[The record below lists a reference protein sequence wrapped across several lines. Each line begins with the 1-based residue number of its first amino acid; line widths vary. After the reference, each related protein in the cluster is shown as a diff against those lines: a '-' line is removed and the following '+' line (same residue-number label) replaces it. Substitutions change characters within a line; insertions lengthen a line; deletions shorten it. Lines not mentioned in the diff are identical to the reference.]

1 MVLLVSLLVL
11 IDVLDQLEEVLLRGV
26 LDRLGLPGVLLLGVE
41 WDTLQTLFDLN
52 LFDQV
57 TRLDTFIAISV
68 HG

>member
-1 MVLLVSLLVL
+1 MLLVPLLVL

-41 WDTLQTLFDLN
+41 WDTLQTLFNLN
-52 LFDQV
+52 LFDQI

>member
-1 MVLLVSLLVL
+1 MLLVPLLVL
-11 IDVLDQLEEVLLRGV
+11 IDVLDQLEEVLLGGV

-41 WDTLQTLFDLN
+41 RDTLQTLFDLN

>member
-1 MVLLVSLLVL
+1 MLLVSLLVL
-11 IDVLDQLEEVLLRGV
+11 IDVLDQLEEVLLGGV

-41 WDTLQTLFDLN
+41 RDTLQTFFNLN

>member
-1 MVLLVSLLVL
+1 MLLVPLLVL

-41 WDTLQTLFDLN
+41 RDTLQTFFDLN

>member
-1 MVLLVSLLVL
+1 MLLVSLLVL

>member
-1 MVLLVSLLVL
+1 MLLVPLLVL

-41 WDTLQTLFDLN
+41 WDTLQTLFNLN

>member
-1 MVLLVSLLVL
+1 MLLVPLLVL

-41 WDTLQTLFDLN
+41 RDTLQTFFNLN

>member
-1 MVLLVSLLVL
+1 MLLVSLLVL
-11 IDVLDQLEEVLLRGV
+11 IDVLDQLEEVLLGGV
-26 LDRLGLPGVLLLGVE
+26 LDWLGLPGVLLLGVE
-41 WDTLQTLFDLN
+41 WDTLQTLFNLN